1 MIDLFCIFTTGGLI
15 LWSKSF
21 VSFDFSF
28 ILNDL
33 IKTILM
39 DEKKTQDYYI
49 PAKGNGIILR
59 WKIFNKSGIVFVV
72 AYQQSFNLLYT
83 DKLLDIVM
91 IDFIKERL
99 PKLKHQNNIFYK
111 LQDEKEYNEKFIE
124 LLDAWEDYCKN
135 KVNKIEPKKKEKNEK
150 TSDEENQE
158 ENQENQEDNNNDNIN
173 NNNTESNSLNNL
185 PKSKSSHI
193 QSHSKGPNG
202 GQNFYLRKKKQE
214 YNNSSSKKKENKK
227 NNGKNKKEARK
238 WDETQKVDQKSMK
251 SLDQSEEKDITDI
264 SKSKSQEFF
273 NKQVLGKDKN
283 EKPIFNDKDFYDMQE
298 DEHKPTGIFSKL
310 TSALKNYIGN
320 KVLTKEDLKPVMD
333 ELINLLMEKNV
344 AKEIAENLCE
354 SVKKGL
360 LNTKTNSFTTIST
373 TVKQALKDSIAKIL
387 TPKEELDILRNALA
401 AKKRGEPYKIV
412 FIGVNGVGK
421 STNLAKVGYM
431 LMNNGLKISIAA
443 CDNFRSGAIEQLK
456 THANALKCHLFEKGY
471 KDDPAYICKEA
482 IEEAKKEGYDCVL
495 IDTAGRMQ
503 DNEPLMKS
511 LAKLVDINQ
520 PDAILFVGEALTGN
534 DSVDQLTKFNQ
545 ALIDN
550 SKKDNPRTIDGILL
564 TKFDTVD
571 DKVGAA
577 LTMVY
582 TTGKPIVYVGTGQK
596 YINLKKLNV
605 NNVLNALFG

>member
-21 VSFDFSF
+21 VSEDFSS

-49 PAKGNGIILR
+49 PVNRNGIILR
-59 WKIFNKSGIVFVV
+59 WRIINESGIILVV
-72 AYQQSFNLLYT
+72 AYQQSFNVLYT
-83 DKLLDIVM
+83 DKLLDLVM
-91 IDFIKERL
+91 KDFITNQL
-99 PKLKHQNNIFYK
+99 PLLNHSNNIFYT
-111 LQDEKEYNEKFIE
+111 LPEKAEYNKTFLS
-124 LLDAWEDYCKN
+124 LLNKWENFCKN
-135 KVNKIEPKKKEKNEK
+135 EVENKNG
-150 TSDEENQE
+150 NQ
-158 ENQENQEDNNNDNIN
+158 NNFYQKS
-173 NNNTESNSLNNL
+173 NTVTPGNPSNSSSVKIGGGSQGSSTPL
-185 PKSKSSHI
+185 P
-193 QSHSKGPNG
+193 GVG
-202 GQNFYLRKKKQE
+202 GQNFVLRRKNPLSKSTSGKKKDE
-214 YNNSSSKKKENKK
+214 KNSKS
-227 NNGKNKKEARK
+227 KNKKAGRVWEDSMEKVNEATIEKYDKSNDKPSMELRK
-238 WDETQKVDQKSMK
+238 AKTTEQIKNQFLGDPEPDNLDDSNFDDI
-251 SLDQSEEKDITDI
+251 DQSQK
-264 SKSKSQEFF
+264 KSS
-273 NKQVLGKDKN
+273 
-283 EKPIFNDKDFYDMQE
+283 
-298 DEHKPTGIFSKL
+298 GIFSKF

-320 KVLTKEDLKPVMD
+320 KVLTEEDLKPVMD
-333 ELINLLMEKNV
+333 ELINLLLEKNV

-360 LNTKTNSFTTIST
+360 LNTKTGSFTTIST
-373 TVKQALKDSIAKIL
+373 TVKEALKESIAKIL

-431 LMNNGLKISIAA
+431 LMNNGLKILIAA

-456 THANALKCHLFEKGY
+456 THTNALGCDLFEKGY
-471 KDDPAYICKEA
+471 KDDPAYIAKEA
-482 IEEAKKEGYDCVL
+482 IEEAKKKGYDCVL

-550 SKKDNPRTIDGILL
+550 SKKDNPRTIDGIIL

>member
-21 VSFDFSF
+21 VSFDFSE

-39 DEKKTQDYYI
+39 DEKKTQDFYI
-49 PAKGNGIILR
+49 PVKGNGIILR
-59 WKIFNKSGIVFVV
+59 WKIFNKSGIIFVV
-72 AYQQSFNLLYT
+72 AYQQSFNVLYT

-91 IDFIKERL
+91 NDFIKDSL
-99 PKLKHQNNIFYK
+99 PSLNHENNIFFK
-111 LQDEKEYNEKFIE
+111 LPDEKEYTQKFIT
-124 LLDAWEDYCKN
+124 LLKGWENYCKN
-135 KVNKIEPKKKEKNEK
+135 KVSNKKEEK
-150 TSDEENQE
+150 TKEENHL
-158 ENQENQEDNNNDNIN
+158 NLKGSNNFLSKS
-173 NNNTESNSLNNL
+173 ENNL
-185 PKSKSSHI
+185 TNPNSSF
-193 QSHSKGPNG
+193 QSPSLVPGIG
-202 GQNFYLRKKKQE
+202 GSQNFHLRRKKQDF
-214 YNNSSSKKKENKK
+214 NNSASKKNGNKK
-227 NNGKNKKEARK
+227 NNGKNKKESRV
-238 WDETQKVDQKSMK
+238 WNEVTKVDKKSMEI
-251 SLDQSEEKDITDI
+251 LDQSDKKEITDS
-264 SKSKSQEFF
+264 SKNKSQEYF
-273 NKQVLGKDKN
+273 NSQVFGEGGPEVLDDG
-283 EKPIFNDKDFYDMQE
+283 DFYEMQE
-298 DEHKPTGIFSKL
+298 NENKPKGIFGKF

-333 ELINLLMEKNV
+333 ELVNLLLEKNV

-354 SVKKGL
+354 SVKKSL
-360 LNTKTNSFTTIST
+360 LNTKTNSFTTIQT
-373 TVKQALKDSIAKIL
+373 TVKDALKDSIAKIL

-471 KDDPAYICKEA
+471 KDDPAYIAKEA

-571 DKVGAA
+571 DKVGSA

>member
-21 VSFDFSF
+21 VIGDFSS

-39 DEKKTQDYYI
+39 DEKRTQDYYM
-49 PAKGNGIILR
+49 PVKGNGIILR
-59 WKIFNKSGIVFVV
+59 WRILNESGLIFVV
-72 AYQQSFNLLYT
+72 AYQQSFNVLYT
-83 DKLLDIVM
+83 DKLLDLIM
-91 IDFIKERL
+91 KDFITNQL
-99 PKLKHQNNIFYK
+99 PSLKFTGNIFYT
-111 LQDEKEYNEKFIE
+111 LPETKEYNKTFIS
-124 LLDAWEDYCKN
+124 LLNKWENYCKFEVEN
-135 KVNKIEPKKKEKNEK
+135 KKGNQNGNFKSNTVTPGKDSSIK
-150 TSDEENQE
+150 SD
-158 ENQENQEDNNNDNIN
+158 I
-173 NNNTESNSLNNL
+173 
-185 PKSKSSHI
+185 I
-193 QSHSKGPNG
+193 GGSKGSTPTPLPGVG
-202 GQNFYLRKKKQE
+202 GQNFVLRRKNPGMNNHNKKKDE
-214 YNNSSSKKKENKK
+214 KK
-227 NNGKNKKEARK
+227 NKNKKEGRK
-238 WDETQKVDQKSMK
+238 WDNEEGKVDEKTMSK
-251 SLDQSEEKDITDI
+251 YDQSA
-264 SKSKSQEFF
+264 QENLELKKAKTVENIKNNF
-273 NKQVLGKDKN
+273 LGPDDNPDFLDDSNFDLIDQDKN
-283 EKPIFNDKDFYDMQE
+283 KSS
-298 DEHKPTGIFSKL
+298 GIFGKF

-320 KVLTKEDLKPVMD
+320 KVLTEEDLQPVMD
-333 ELINLLMEKNV
+333 ELVNLLMEKNV

-360 LNTKTNSFTTIST
+360 LNTKTGSFTTIST
-373 TVKQALKDSIAKIL
+373 TVKEALKESIAKIL

-431 LMNNGLKISIAA
+431 LKNNGLKISIAA

-456 THANALKCHLFEKGY
+456 THTDAIDCHLFEKGY
-471 KDDPAYICKEA
+471 KDDPAYIAKEA
-482 IEEAKKEGYDCVL
+482 IEEAKKEGFDCVL

-582 TTGKPIVYVGTGQK
+582 TTGKPIVYVGTGQR
-596 YINLKKLNV
+596 YYNLKKLNV

>member
-15 LWSKSF
+15 LWSKTF
-21 VSFDFSF
+21 VSFDFSS

-33 IKTILM
+33 IRTILM
-39 DEKKTQDYYI
+39 DEKKTQNYYI
-49 PAKGNGIILR
+49 PVKGNGIILR
-59 WKIFNKSGIVFVV
+59 WKIFNESGIIFVV
-72 AYQQSFNLLYT
+72 GYQQSFNVLYT

-91 IDFIKERL
+91 NDFIKVHL
-99 PKLKHQNNIFYK
+99 PKLNHQKNIFHE
-111 LQDEKEYNEKFIE
+111 LLEEKEYNKKFMFLMGEWEKI
-124 LLDAWEDYCKN
+124 CKNTVESKKEQVN
-135 KVNKIEPKKKEKNEK
+135 KVNGIILDNSDLNINNLSKSTTFVSQSPSINLGYNNNSQNFYVRRKKQENKNNNSVNKKKKTKIVKEKRDWGDPSRKVDLKVMESLNKSKEKNN
-150 TSDEENQE
+150 DPNNEEAQE
-158 ENQENQEDNNNDNIN
+158 IF
-173 NNNTESNSLNNL
+173 NS
-185 PKSKSSHI
+185 
-193 QSHSKGPNG
+193 
-202 GQNFYLRKKKQE
+202 R
-214 YNNSSSKKKENKK
+214 
-227 NNGKNKKEARK
+227 
-238 WDETQKVDQKSMK
+238 
-251 SLDQSEEKDITDI
+251 
-264 SKSKSQEFF
+264 
-273 NKQVLGKDKN
+273 VLGEGDP
-283 EKPIFNDKDFYDMQE
+283 ETIDDSDFYGK
-298 DEHKPTGIFSKL
+298 EHKSTGIFGKL

-320 KVLTKEDLKPVMD
+320 KVLTNEDLKPVMD
-333 ELINLLMEKNV
+333 NFINLLVEKNV
-344 AKEIAENLCE
+344 AKDIAENLCQ
-354 SVKKGL
+354 SVKKSL
-360 LNTKTNSFTTIST
+360 LKTKTNSFTTITT
-373 TVKQALKDSIAKIL
+373 TVAEALKESIAKIL
-387 TPKEELDILRNALA
+387 TPKEDLDILRNALA

-421 STNLAKVGYM
+421 STNLAKVGFL
-431 LMNNGLKISIAA
+431 LMQNGLKISIAA

-471 KDDPAYICKEA
+471 KDDPAYIAKEA
-482 IEEAKKEGYDCVL
+482 IEEAKKEGFDCVL

-596 YINLKKLNV
+596 YVNLKKLNV
-605 NNVLNALFG
+605 NNVLNALFE

>member
-21 VSFDFSF
+21 VSFDFSE

-39 DEKKTQDYYI
+39 DEKKTQDFYI
-49 PAKGNGIILR
+49 PVKGNGIILR
-59 WKIFNKSGIVFVV
+59 WKIFNKSGIIFVV
-72 AYQQSFNLLYT
+72 AYQQSFNVLYT

-91 IDFIKERL
+91 NDFIKDSL
-99 PKLKHQNNIFYK
+99 PSLNHENNIFFK
-111 LQDEKEYNEKFIE
+111 LPDEKEYTQKFIT
-124 LLDAWEDYCKN
+124 LLKGWENYCKN
-135 KVNKIEPKKKEKNEK
+135 KVSNKKEEK
-150 TSDEENQE
+150 TKEEN
-158 ENQENQEDNNNDNIN
+158 NLNLKGSNNFLSKS
-173 NNNTESNSLNNL
+173 ENNL
-185 PKSKSSHI
+185 TNPNSSF
-193 QSHSKGPNG
+193 QSPSLVPGIG
-202 GQNFYLRKKKQE
+202 GSQNFHLRRKKQDF
-214 YNNSSSKKKENKK
+214 NNSASKKNGNKK
-227 NNGKNKKEARK
+227 NNGKNKKESRV
-238 WDETQKVDQKSMK
+238 WNEVTKVDKKSMEI
-251 SLDQSEEKDITDI
+251 LDQSDKKEITDL
-264 SKSKSQEFF
+264 SKNKSQEYF
-273 NKQVLGKDKN
+273 NSQVFGEGGPEVLDDG
-283 EKPIFNDKDFYDMQE
+283 DFYEMQE
-298 DEHKPTGIFSKL
+298 NENKPKGIFGKF

-333 ELINLLMEKNV
+333 ELVNLLLEKNV

-354 SVKKGL
+354 SVKKSL
-360 LNTKTNSFTTIST
+360 LNTKTNSFTTIQT
-373 TVKQALKDSIAKIL
+373 TVKDALKDSIAKIL

-471 KDDPAYICKEA
+471 KDDPAYIAKEA

-571 DKVGAA
+571 DKVGSA

>member
-1 MIDLFCIFTTGGLI
+1 
-15 LWSKSF
+15 
-21 VSFDFSF
+21 
-28 ILNDL
+28 
-33 IKTILM
+33 M

-49 PAKGNGIILR
+49 PVKGNGIILR
-59 WKIFNKSGIVFVV
+59 WRIINESGLIFVV
-72 AYQQSFNLLYT
+72 AYQQSFNILYT
-83 DKLLDIVM
+83 DKLLDLIKN
-91 IDFIKERL
+91 DFINNQL
-99 PKLKHQNNIFYK
+99 PSLNHSDNIFYS
-111 LQDEKEYNEKFIE
+111 LPESQEYNKTFIS
-124 LLDAWEDYCKN
+124 LLNKWENYCKN
-135 KVNKIEPKKKEKNEK
+135 EV
-150 TSDEENQE
+150 
-158 ENQENQEDNNNDNIN
+158 
-173 NNNTESNSLNNL
+173 
-185 PKSKSSHI
+185 
-193 QSHSKGPNG
+193 
-202 GQNFYLRKKKQE
+202 
-214 YNNSSSKKKENKK
+214 ENKK
-227 NNGKNKKEARK
+227 NNFGQSKTVTPENSADSSYVKANTIAISPTQNPTPIPGVSGPNFVLRRKNQNMNNSSNKKKDDKKNKNKKAGSKYDDKLEKVDEKTMKIYDQSQTTISQIDRKKTSEKIKNEFLGEADPDNL
-238 WDETQKVDQKSMK
+238 DETNFD
-251 SLDQSEEKDITDI
+251 EI
-264 SKSKSQEFF
+264 
-273 NKQVLGKDKN
+273 DKN
-283 EKPIFNDKDFYDMQE
+283 KNKSS
-298 DEHKPTGIFSKL
+298 GIFSKF
-310 TSALKNYIGN
+310 TSTLKNYIGN
-320 KVLTKEDLKPVMD
+320 KILTEEDLKPVMD
-333 ELINLLMEKNV
+333 ELVTLLMEKNV
-344 AKEIAENLCE
+344 AKEIAENLGE

-360 LNTKTNSFTTIST
+360 LNTKTGSFTTIST
-373 TVKQALKDSIAKIL
+373 TVKEALKESIAKIL

-431 LMNNGLKISIAA
+431 LQNNGLKILIAA

-456 THANALKCHLFEKGY
+456 THTTALECKLFEKGY
-471 KDDPAYICKEA
+471 KDDPAYIAKEA
-482 IEEAKKEGYDCVL
+482 IDEAKKEGYDCVL

-564 TKFDTVD
+564 TKFDAVD

>member
-21 VSFDFSF
+21 VSIDFSE

-39 DEKKTQDYYI
+39 DEKKTQDFYI
-49 PAKGNGIILR
+49 PVKGNGIILR
-59 WKIFNKSGIVFVV
+59 WKIFNKSGIIFVV
-72 AYQQSFNLLYT
+72 AYQQSFNVLYT

-91 IDFIKERL
+91 NDFIKDSL
-99 PKLKHQNNIFYK
+99 PSLNHENNIFFK
-111 LQDEKEYNEKFIE
+111 LPDEKEYTQKFIT
-124 LLDAWEDYCKN
+124 LLKGWENYCKN
-135 KVNKIEPKKKEKNEK
+135 KVSNKKEEK
-150 TSDEENQE
+150 TKEEN
-158 ENQENQEDNNNDNIN
+158 NLNLKGSNNFLSKS
-173 NNNTESNSLNNL
+173 ENNL
-185 PKSKSSHI
+185 TNPNSSF
-193 QSHSKGPNG
+193 QSPSLVPGIG
-202 GQNFYLRKKKQE
+202 GSQNFHLRRKKQDF
-214 YNNSSSKKKENKK
+214 NNSASKKNGNKK
-227 NNGKNKKEARK
+227 NNGKNKKESRVWNEMA
-238 WDETQKVDQKSMK
+238 KVDKKSMEI
-251 SLDQSEEKDITDI
+251 LDQSDKKEITDL
-264 SKSKSQEFF
+264 SKSKSQEYF
-273 NKQVLGKDKN
+273 NSQVFGEGGPEVLDDG
-283 EKPIFNDKDFYDMQE
+283 DFYEMQE
-298 DEHKPTGIFSKL
+298 NEHKPKGIFGKF

-333 ELINLLMEKNV
+333 ELVNLLLEKNV

-354 SVKKGL
+354 SVKKSL
-360 LNTKTNSFTTIST
+360 LNTKTNSFTTIQT
-373 TVKQALKDSIAKIL
+373 TVKDALKDSIAKIL

-471 KDDPAYICKEA
+471 KDDPAYIAKEA

-571 DKVGAA
+571 DKVGSA

>member
-21 VSFDFSF
+21 VSFDFSE

-39 DEKKTQDYYI
+39 DEKKTQDFYI
-49 PAKGNGIILR
+49 PVKGNGIILR
-59 WKIFNKSGIVFVV
+59 WKIFNKSGIIFVV
-72 AYQQSFNLLYT
+72 AYQQSFNVLYT

-91 IDFIKERL
+91 NDFIKDSL
-99 PKLKHQNNIFYK
+99 PSLNHENNIFFK
-111 LQDEKEYNEKFIE
+111 LPDEKEYTQKFIT
-124 LLDAWEDYCKN
+124 LLKGWENYCKN
-135 KVNKIEPKKKEKNEK
+135 KVSNKKEEK
-150 TSDEENQE
+150 TKEEN
-158 ENQENQEDNNNDNIN
+158 NLNLKGSNNFLSKS
-173 NNNTESNSLNNL
+173 ENNL
-185 PKSKSSHI
+185 INPNSSF
-193 QSHSKGPNG
+193 QSPSLVPGIG
-202 GQNFYLRKKKQE
+202 GSQNFHLRRKKQDF
-214 YNNSSSKKKENKK
+214 NNSASKKNGNKK
-227 NNGKNKKEARK
+227 NNGKNKKESRV
-238 WDETQKVDQKSMK
+238 WNEVTKVDKKSMEI
-251 SLDQSEEKDITDI
+251 LDQSDKKEITDS
-264 SKSKSQEFF
+264 SKNKSQEYF
-273 NKQVLGKDKN
+273 NSQVFGEGGPEVLDDG
-283 EKPIFNDKDFYDMQE
+283 DFYEMQE
-298 DEHKPTGIFSKL
+298 NENKPKGIFGKF

-333 ELINLLMEKNV
+333 ELVNLLLEKNV

-354 SVKKGL
+354 SVKKSL
-360 LNTKTNSFTTIST
+360 LNTKTNSFTTIQT
-373 TVKQALKDSIAKIL
+373 TVKDALKDSIAKIL

-471 KDDPAYICKEA
+471 KDDPAYIAKEA
-482 IEEAKKEGYDCVL
+482 IEEAKREGYDCVL

-571 DKVGAA
+571 DKVGSA

>member
-1 MIDLFCIFTTGGLI
+1 
-15 LWSKSF
+15 
-21 VSFDFSF
+21 
-28 ILNDL
+28 
-33 IKTILM
+33 M
-39 DEKKTQDYYI
+39 DEKKTQDFYI
-49 PAKGNGIILR
+49 PVKGNGIILR
-59 WKIFNKSGIVFVV
+59 WKIFNKSGIIFVV
-72 AYQQSFNLLYT
+72 AYQQSFNVLYT

-91 IDFIKERL
+91 NDFIKDSL
-99 PKLKHQNNIFYK
+99 PSLNHENNIFFK
-111 LQDEKEYNEKFIE
+111 LPDEKEYTQKFIT
-124 LLDAWEDYCKN
+124 LLKGWENYCKN
-135 KVNKIEPKKKEKNEK
+135 KVSNKKEEK
-150 TSDEENQE
+150 TKEEN
-158 ENQENQEDNNNDNIN
+158 NLNLKGSNNFLSKS
-173 NNNTESNSLNNL
+173 ENNL
-185 PKSKSSHI
+185 TKPNSSF
-193 QSHSKGPNG
+193 QSPSLVPGIG
-202 GQNFYLRKKKQE
+202 GSQNFHLRRKKQDF
-214 YNNSSSKKKENKK
+214 NNSASKKNGNKK
-227 NNGKNKKEARK
+227 NNGKNKKESRVWNEMA
-238 WDETQKVDQKSMK
+238 KVDKKSMEI
-251 SLDQSEEKDITDI
+251 LDQSDKKEITDS
-264 SKSKSQEFF
+264 SKNKSQEYF
-273 NKQVLGKDKN
+273 NSQVFGEGGPEVLDDG
-283 EKPIFNDKDFYDMQE
+283 DFYEMQE
-298 DEHKPTGIFSKL
+298 NEHKPKGIFGKF

-333 ELINLLMEKNV
+333 ELVNLLLEKNV

-354 SVKKGL
+354 SVKKSL
-360 LNTKTNSFTTIST
+360 LNTKTNSFTTIQT
-373 TVKQALKDSIAKIL
+373 TVKDALKDSIAKIL

-471 KDDPAYICKEA
+471 KDDPAYIAKEA
-482 IEEAKKEGYDCVL
+482 IEEAKREGYDCVL

-571 DKVGAA
+571 DKVGSA

>member
-1 MIDLFCIFTTGGLI
+1 
-15 LWSKSF
+15 
-21 VSFDFSF
+21 
-28 ILNDL
+28 
-33 IKTILM
+33 M
-39 DEKKTQDYYI
+39 DEKKTQDFYI
-49 PAKGNGIILR
+49 PVKGNGIILR
-59 WKIFNKSGIVFVV
+59 WKIFNKSGIIFVV
-72 AYQQSFNLLYT
+72 AYQQSFNVLYT

-91 IDFIKERL
+91 NDFIKDSL
-99 PKLKHQNNIFYK
+99 PSLNHENNIFFK
-111 LQDEKEYNEKFIE
+111 LPDEKEYTQKFIT
-124 LLDAWEDYCKN
+124 LLKGWENYCKN
-135 KVNKIEPKKKEKNEK
+135 KVSNKKEEK
-150 TSDEENQE
+150 TKEEN
-158 ENQENQEDNNNDNIN
+158 NLNLKGSNNFLSKS
-173 NNNTESNSLNNL
+173 ENNL
-185 PKSKSSHI
+185 TNPNSSF
-193 QSHSKGPNG
+193 QSPSLVPGIG
-202 GQNFYLRKKKQE
+202 GSQNFHLRRKKQDF
-214 YNNSSSKKKENKK
+214 NNSASKKNGNKK
-227 NNGKNKKEARK
+227 NNGKNKKESRVWNEMA
-238 WDETQKVDQKSMK
+238 KVDKKSMEI
-251 SLDQSEEKDITDI
+251 LDQSDKKEITDL
-264 SKSKSQEFF
+264 SKNKSQEYF
-273 NKQVLGKDKN
+273 NSQVFGEGGPEVLDDG
-283 EKPIFNDKDFYDMQE
+283 DFYEMQE
-298 DEHKPTGIFSKL
+298 NEHKPKGIFGKF

-333 ELINLLMEKNV
+333 ELVNLLLEKNV

-354 SVKKGL
+354 SVKKSL
-360 LNTKTNSFTTIST
+360 LNTKTNSFTTIQT
-373 TVKQALKDSIAKIL
+373 TVKDALKDSIAKIL

-471 KDDPAYICKEA
+471 KDDPAYIAKEA

-571 DKVGAA
+571 DKVGSA

>member
-21 VSFDFSF
+21 VSFDFSE

-39 DEKKTQDYYI
+39 DEKKTQDFYI
-49 PAKGNGIILR
+49 PVKGNGIILR
-59 WKIFNKSGIVFVV
+59 WKIFNKSGIIFVV

-91 IDFIKERL
+91 NDFIKDSL
-99 PKLKHQNNIFYK
+99 PSLNHENNIFFK
-111 LQDEKEYNEKFIE
+111 LPDEKEYTQKFIT
-124 LLDAWEDYCKN
+124 LLKGWENYCKN
-135 KVNKIEPKKKEKNEK
+135 KVSNKKEEK
-150 TSDEENQE
+150 TKEEN
-158 ENQENQEDNNNDNIN
+158 NLNLKGSNNFLSKS
-173 NNNTESNSLNNL
+173 ENNL
-185 PKSKSSHI
+185 TNPNSSF
-193 QSHSKGPNG
+193 QSPSLVPGIG
-202 GQNFYLRKKKQE
+202 GSQNFHLRRKKQDF
-214 YNNSSSKKKENKK
+214 NNSASKKNGNKK
-227 NNGKNKKEARK
+227 NNGKNKKESRVWNEMA
-238 WDETQKVDQKSMK
+238 KVDKKSMEI
-251 SLDQSEEKDITDI
+251 LDQSDKKEITDL
-264 SKSKSQEFF
+264 SKNKSQEYF
-273 NKQVLGKDKN
+273 NSQVFGEGGPEVLDDG
-283 EKPIFNDKDFYDMQE
+283 DFYEMQE
-298 DEHKPTGIFSKL
+298 NENKPKGIFGKF

-333 ELINLLMEKNV
+333 ELVNLLLEKNV

-354 SVKKGL
+354 SVKKSL
-360 LNTKTNSFTTIST
+360 LNTKTNSFTTIQT
-373 TVKQALKDSIAKIL
+373 TVKDALKDSIAKIL

-471 KDDPAYICKEA
+471 KDDPAYIAKEA

-571 DKVGAA
+571 DKVGSA

>member
-21 VSFDFSF
+21 VSFDFSG

-49 PAKGNGIILR
+49 PSKGNGVIIR
-59 WKIFNKSGIVFVV
+59 WKIFNESGIIFVV
-72 AYQQSFNLLYT
+72 VYQQTFNVLYT

-91 IDFIKERL
+91 KDFIKNQL
-99 PKLKHQNNIFYK
+99 PSLNHDKNIFYNLPEQNK
-111 LQDEKEYNEKFIE
+111 YNETFLN
-124 LLDAWEDYCKN
+124 LLNKWENFTKNEIKN
-135 KVNKIEPKKKEKNEK
+135 K
-150 TSDEENQE
+150 SL
-158 ENQENQEDNNNDNIN
+158 NIN
-173 NNNTESNSLNNL
+173 RKYNSENLNNSNTISSNNSTLSFSASNSSQIPISGMGN
-185 PKSKSSHI
+185 
-193 QSHSKGPNG
+193 
-202 GQNFYLRKKKQE
+202 QNFVLRRKKQE
-214 YNNSSSKKKENKK
+214 HSSKKKDIKDPKK
-227 NNGKNKKEARK
+227 NKNAKVKRTWDDQFGKVNK
-238 WDETQKVDQKSMK
+238 ETIEQYDK
-251 SLDQSEEKDITDI
+251 SEEKEI
-264 SKSKSQEFF
+264 SDFKRAKTQEHIKEQFLGSSDPDNLNEAEFVEEKHHKS
-273 NKQVLGKDKN
+273 
-283 EKPIFNDKDFYDMQE
+283 
-298 DEHKPTGIFSKL
+298 TGIFSKF
-310 TSALKNYIGN
+310 TNVLKNYIGN
-320 KVLTKEDLKPVMD
+320 KVLTEEDIKPAID
-333 ELINLLMEKNV
+333 ELINLLLEKNV

-360 LNTKTNSFTTIST
+360 LGVKTNSFTTIAT
-373 TVKQALKDSIAKIL
+373 TVKEALKDSIAKIL

-431 LMNNGLKISIAA
+431 LQNNGLKISIAA

-456 THANALKCHLFEKGY
+456 THANLIKCHLFEKGY
-471 KDDPAYICKEA
+471 KDDPAYIAKEA

-520 PDAILFVGEALTGN
+520 PDAILFIGEALTGN
-534 DSVDQLTKFNQ
+534 DSVDQLTKFNK

-550 SKKDNPRTIDGILL
+550 STKSNPRTIDGILL

-596 YINLKKLNV
+596 YYNLKKLNV

>member
-21 VSFDFSF
+21 VSFDFSE

-39 DEKKTQDYYI
+39 DEKKTQDFYI
-49 PAKGNGIILR
+49 PVKGNGIILR
-59 WKIFNKSGIVFVV
+59 WKIFNKSGIIFVV
-72 AYQQSFNLLYT
+72 AYQQSFNVLYT

-91 IDFIKERL
+91 NDFIKDSL
-99 PKLKHQNNIFYK
+99 PSLNHENNIFFK
-111 LQDEKEYNEKFIE
+111 LPDEKEYTQKFIT
-124 LLDAWEDYCKN
+124 LLKGWENYCKN
-135 KVNKIEPKKKEKNEK
+135 KVSNKKEEK
-150 TSDEENQE
+150 TKEEN
-158 ENQENQEDNNNDNIN
+158 NLNLKGSNNFLSKS
-173 NNNTESNSLNNL
+173 ENNL
-185 PKSKSSHI
+185 TNLNSSF
-193 QSHSKGPNG
+193 QSPSLVPGIG
-202 GQNFYLRKKKQE
+202 GSQNFHLRRKKQDF
-214 YNNSSSKKKENKK
+214 NNSASKKNGNKK
-227 NNGKNKKEARK
+227 NNGKNKKESRVWNEMA
-238 WDETQKVDQKSMK
+238 KVDKKSMEI
-251 SLDQSEEKDITDI
+251 LDQSDKKEITDS
-264 SKSKSQEFF
+264 SKNKSQEYF
-273 NKQVLGKDKN
+273 NSQVFGEGGPEVLDDG
-283 EKPIFNDKDFYDMQE
+283 DFYEMQE
-298 DEHKPTGIFSKL
+298 NENKPKGIFGKF

-333 ELINLLMEKNV
+333 ELVNLLLEKNV

-354 SVKKGL
+354 SVKKSL
-360 LNTKTNSFTTIST
+360 LNTKTNSFTTIQT
-373 TVKQALKDSIAKIL
+373 TVKDALKDSIAKIL

-471 KDDPAYICKEA
+471 KDDPAYIAKEA

-571 DKVGAA
+571 DKVGSA

>member
-21 VSFDFSF
+21 VSFDFSE

-39 DEKKTQDYYI
+39 DEKKTQDFYI
-49 PAKGNGIILR
+49 PVKGNGIILR
-59 WKIFNKSGIVFVV
+59 WKIFNKSGIIFVV
-72 AYQQSFNLLYT
+72 AYQQSFNVLYT

-91 IDFIKERL
+91 NDFIKDSL
-99 PKLKHQNNIFYK
+99 PSLNHENNIFFK
-111 LQDEKEYNEKFIE
+111 LPDEKEYTQKFIT
-124 LLDAWEDYCKN
+124 LLKGWENYCKS
-135 KVNKIEPKKKEKNEK
+135 KVSNKKEEK
-150 TSDEENQE
+150 TKEEN
-158 ENQENQEDNNNDNIN
+158 NLNLKGSNNFLSKS
-173 NNNTESNSLNNL
+173 ENNL
-185 PKSKSSHI
+185 TNPNSSF
-193 QSHSKGPNG
+193 QSPSLVPGIG
-202 GQNFYLRKKKQE
+202 GSQNFHLRRKKQDF
-214 YNNSSSKKKENKK
+214 NNSASKKNGNKK
-227 NNGKNKKEARK
+227 NNGKNKKESRVWNEMA
-238 WDETQKVDQKSMK
+238 KVDKKSMEI
-251 SLDQSEEKDITDI
+251 LDQSDKKEITDS
-264 SKSKSQEFF
+264 SKNKSQEYF
-273 NKQVLGKDKN
+273 NSQVFGEGGPEVLDDG
-283 EKPIFNDKDFYDMQE
+283 DFYEMQE
-298 DEHKPTGIFSKL
+298 NEHKPKGIFGKF

-333 ELINLLMEKNV
+333 ELVNLLLEKNV

-354 SVKKGL
+354 SVKKSL
-360 LNTKTNSFTTIST
+360 LNTKTNSFTTIQT
-373 TVKQALKDSIAKIL
+373 TVKDALKDSIAKIL

-471 KDDPAYICKEA
+471 KDDPAYIAKEA

-571 DKVGAA
+571 DKVGSA

>member
-15 LWSKSF
+15 LWSKTF
-21 VSFDFSF
+21 VSFDFSS

-33 IKTILM
+33 IRTILM
-39 DEKKTQDYYI
+39 DEKKTQNYYI
-49 PAKGNGIILR
+49 PVKGNGIILR
-59 WKIFNKSGIVFVV
+59 WKIFNESGIIFVV
-72 AYQQSFNLLYT
+72 GYQQSFNVLYT

-91 IDFIKERL
+91 NDFIKVHL
-99 PKLKHQNNIFYK
+99 PKLNHQKNIFHE
-111 LQDEKEYNEKFIE
+111 LLEEKEYNKKFMFLMGEWEKI
-124 LLDAWEDYCKN
+124 CKNTVESKKEQVN
-135 KVNKIEPKKKEKNEK
+135 KVNGITLDNSDLNINNLSKSTTFVSQSPSINLGYNNNSQNFYVRRKKQENKNNNSVNKKKKTKIVKEKRDWGGPSKKVDLKVMESLNKSKEKNN
-150 TSDEENQE
+150 DPNNEEAQE
-158 ENQENQEDNNNDNIN
+158 IF
-173 NNNTESNSLNNL
+173 NS
-185 PKSKSSHI
+185 
-193 QSHSKGPNG
+193 
-202 GQNFYLRKKKQE
+202 R
-214 YNNSSSKKKENKK
+214 
-227 NNGKNKKEARK
+227 
-238 WDETQKVDQKSMK
+238 
-251 SLDQSEEKDITDI
+251 
-264 SKSKSQEFF
+264 
-273 NKQVLGKDKN
+273 VLGEGDP
-283 EKPIFNDKDFYDMQE
+283 ETIDDSDFYGK
-298 DEHKPTGIFSKL
+298 EHKSTGIFGKL

-320 KVLTKEDLKPVMD
+320 KVLTNEDLKPVMD
-333 ELINLLMEKNV
+333 NFINLLVEKNV
-344 AKEIAENLCE
+344 AKDIAENLCQ
-354 SVKKGL
+354 SVKKSL
-360 LNTKTNSFTTIST
+360 LKTKTNSFTTITT
-373 TVKQALKDSIAKIL
+373 TVAEALKESIAKIL
-387 TPKEELDILRNALA
+387 TPKEDLDILRNALA

-421 STNLAKVGYM
+421 STNLAKVGFL
-431 LMNNGLKISIAA
+431 LMQNGLKISIAA

-471 KDDPAYICKEA
+471 KDDPAYIAKEA
-482 IEEAKKEGYDCVL
+482 IEEAKKEGFDCVL

-582 TTGKPIVYVGTGQK
+582 TTGKPIVYIGTGQK
-596 YINLKKLNV
+596 YVNLKKLNV
-605 NNVLNALFG
+605 NNVLNALFE

>member
-21 VSFDFSF
+21 VSFDFSE

-39 DEKKTQDYYI
+39 DEKKTQDFYI
-49 PAKGNGIILR
+49 PVKGNGIILR
-59 WKIFNKSGIVFVV
+59 WKIYNKSGIIFVV
-72 AYQQSFNLLYT
+72 AYQQSFNVLYT

-91 IDFIKERL
+91 NDFIKDRL
-99 PKLKHQNNIFYK
+99 PSLNHENHIFFKLPE
-111 LQDEKEYNEKFIE
+111 EKEYTQTFIK
-124 LLDAWEDYCKN
+124 LLKGWEDYCKN
-135 KVNKIEPKKKEKNEK
+135 KLTNKKEEK
-150 TSDEENQE
+150 TDQE
-158 ENQENQEDNNNDNIN
+158 INLNLKGNN
-173 NNNTESNSLNNL
+173 SNLSKSENNL
-185 PKSKSSHI
+185 TNSTSSF
-193 QSHSKGPNG
+193 QSPSLVPGLG
-202 GQNFYLRKKKQE
+202 GSQNFHLRRKKQDF
-214 YNNSSSKKKENKK
+214 NNSATKKSNNKK
-227 NNGKNKKEARK
+227 NNGKNKKESRVWNEVA
-238 WDETQKVDQKSMK
+238 KVDKKSMDI
-251 SLDQSEEKDITDI
+251 LDQSDKKEITDV

-273 NKQVLGKDKN
+273 NKQVYGKDDQ
-283 EKPIFNDKDFYDMQE
+283 EILNDRDFYEMQE
-298 DEHKPTGIFSKL
+298 DEHKPKGIFSKF

-333 ELINLLMEKNV
+333 ELINLLLEKNV

-354 SVKKGL
+354 SVKKSL
-360 LNTKTNSFTTIST
+360 LNTKTNSFTTIQT
-373 TVKQALKDSIAKIL
+373 TVKEALKDSIAKIL

-471 KDDPAYICKEA
+471 KDDPAYIAKEA

-550 SKKDNPRTIDGILL
+550 SKKDNPRTIDGIIL

-571 DKVGAA
+571 DKVGSA

>member
-21 VSFDFSF
+21 VSFDFSE

-39 DEKKTQDYYI
+39 DEKKTQDFYI
-49 PAKGNGIILR
+49 PVKGNGIILR
-59 WKIFNKSGIVFVV
+59 WKIFNKSGIIFVV
-72 AYQQSFNLLYT
+72 AYQQSFNVLYT

-91 IDFIKERL
+91 NDFIKDSL
-99 PKLKHQNNIFYK
+99 PSLNHENNIFFK
-111 LQDEKEYNEKFIE
+111 LPDEKEYTQKFIT
-124 LLDAWEDYCKN
+124 LLKGWENYCKN
-135 KVNKIEPKKKEKNEK
+135 KVSNKKEEK
-150 TSDEENQE
+150 TKEEN
-158 ENQENQEDNNNDNIN
+158 NLNLKGSNNFLSKS
-173 NNNTESNSLNNL
+173 ENNL
-185 PKSKSSHI
+185 TNPNSSF
-193 QSHSKGPNG
+193 QSPSLVPGIG
-202 GQNFYLRKKKQE
+202 GSQNFHLRRKKQDF
-214 YNNSSSKKKENKK
+214 NNSASKKNGNKK
-227 NNGKNKKEARK
+227 NNGKNKKESRVWNEMA
-238 WDETQKVDQKSMK
+238 KVDKKSMEI
-251 SLDQSEEKDITDI
+251 LDQSDKKEITDL
-264 SKSKSQEFF
+264 SKNKSQEYF
-273 NKQVLGKDKN
+273 NSQVFGEGGPEVLDDG
-283 EKPIFNDKDFYDMQE
+283 DFYEMQE
-298 DEHKPTGIFSKL
+298 NENKPKGIFGKF

-333 ELINLLMEKNV
+333 ELVNLLLEKNV

-354 SVKKGL
+354 SVKKSL
-360 LNTKTNSFTTIST
+360 LNTKTNSFTTIQT
-373 TVKQALKDSIAKIL
+373 TVKDALKDSIAKIL

-471 KDDPAYICKEA
+471 KDDPAYIAKEA

-571 DKVGAA
+571 DKVGSA